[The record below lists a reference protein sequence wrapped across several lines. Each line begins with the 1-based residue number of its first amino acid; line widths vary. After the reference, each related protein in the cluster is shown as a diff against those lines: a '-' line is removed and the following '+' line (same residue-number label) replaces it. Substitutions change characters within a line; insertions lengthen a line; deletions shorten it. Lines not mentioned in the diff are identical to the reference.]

1 MAAYTQYLWEDYL
14 RNSDVGQAAILEA
27 EKEEVEHKKLLAEND
42 KMNAEIAEKRRAR
55 LAKESEE
62 EAVMIAEALRL
73 ADQKKREKIEAANR
87 IIESETEAINN
98 RYPWDRY
105 M

>member
-1 MAAYTQYLWEDYL
+1 ML
-14 RNSDVGQAAILEA
+14 
-27 EKEEVEHKKLLAEND
+27 KLI
-42 KMNAEIAEKRRAR
+42 KVYRVSIYRPGSIVFVSWFQINAEIAEKRRAR

-62 EAVMIAEALRL
+62 EAVKIAEALRL
-73 ADQKKREKIEAANR
+73 ADQKKREKIEASNR